1 MIPVNVIL
9 SSSNLLLLGRGAL
22 LSLGLAMGAL
32 MMGVFIGIFGAM
44 GRISIHRL
52 PRLISTAYVELV
64 RGTPML
70 LQILFLFLALP
81 MIIMVVTGNPF
92 KPNIIVIGLVA
103 MGVNSGAYTTELIR
117 SGIQGVDKGQLE
129 AARSLGLSYFRAM
142 RHVILPQAFKRIVPP
157 LVNEFIVLI
166 KDSSLVSTIGVTELI
181 ARSKSIGAQYYNY
194 TVPLIAASLIYLA
207 LTLSISAFAK
217 RLERRLRESD

>member
-1 MIPVNVIL
+1 MTPVSVIL

-22 LSLGLAMGAL
+22 LSLGLAAGSLA
-32 MMGVFIGIFGAM
+32 MGVSIAIFGAM
-44 GRISIHRL
+44 GRISRRRF
-52 PRLISTAYVELV
+52 PRLISAAYVELV

-81 MIIMVVTGNPF
+81 MIIMIITGNPF
-92 KPNIIVIGLVA
+92 KPNIIVIGLIA

-117 SGIQGVDKGQLE
+117 SGIQGVDTGQLE

-194 TVPLIAASLIYLA
+194 TVPLIAASVIYLV

>member
-1 MIPVNVIL
+1 MPVSDIL
-9 SSSNLLLLGRGAL
+9 SSANLLLLGRGAL
-22 LSLGLAMGAL
+22 LSLGLAAGAL
-32 MMGVFIGIFGAM
+32 VMGVFIGIFGAV
-44 GRISIHRL
+44 GRISTRRL
-52 PRLISTAYVELV
+52 PRLISTVYVELV

-142 RHVILPQAFKRIVPP
+142 RYVILPQAFKRIVPP
-157 LVNEFIVLI
+157 LVSEFIVLI

-194 TVPLIAASLIYLA
+194 TVPLIAASLIYLV